1 MYGGEEKQHGTI
13 KKGKKVLNT
22 YCKGQYPASIC
33 GHWEH
38 EAYPLHR
45 IRQGPIVT
53 CNRTNTKKT
62 RLAS

>member
-1 MYGGEEKQHGTI
+1 MGRRKTTWYIVEE
-13 KKGKKVLNT
+13 GKKVLNT

-38 EAYPLHR
+38 AAYPLHR